1 MYVVAFLNRIL
12 NLFQHEIPGSVGP
25 SFGSDDIDIA
35 IEIVV
40 IYKTVGRTFRLNIH
54 QVLLEMLLSTESL
67 SKYVVRELPSIA
79 DISLSSGSAH
89 LSKIIRN

>member
-35 IEIVV
+35 IHLKLSSLTRQEAGHFVCRVKTHLVV
-40 IYKTVGRTFRLNIH
+40 
-54 QVLLEMLLSTESL
+54 LEMLLSTD
-67 SKYVVRELPSIA
+67 PCQ
-79 DISLSSGSAH
+79 
-89 LSKIIRN
+89 NM